1 MQNQQQIID
10 NPLFPSSNY
19 SSTPIK
25 SSTPHVLF
33 ELTKKVTNDD
43 ENQKKKYCTFCKI
56 IAGELPC
63 VKIFENDDVLAFLA
77 PISRGHTLVIPK
89 KHVPYINLASPS
101 TIAAIGASLPMISN
115 AICQALNI
123 KDFNILQN
131 NGSFA
136 GQVVFHVHFHII
148 PRFKDEDNINNRN
161 RRLHGGRLKFSQ
173 EEREKIGGGSI
184 EIELDNDGQDGDAII
199 MDDDGV

>member
-63 VKIFENDDVLAFLA
+63 VKIFENDDVLAF
-77 PISRGHTLVIPK
+77 
-89 KHVPYINLASPS
+89 LASPS

-184 EIELDNDGQDGDAII
+184 EIELDNDGQGEKT
-199 MDDDGV
+199 